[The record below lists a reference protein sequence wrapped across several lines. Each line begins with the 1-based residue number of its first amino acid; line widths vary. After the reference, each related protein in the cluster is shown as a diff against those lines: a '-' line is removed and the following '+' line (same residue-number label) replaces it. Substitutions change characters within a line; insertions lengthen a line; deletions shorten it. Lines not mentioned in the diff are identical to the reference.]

1 MSPRSSRPAAGKKA
15 SGLYVYCIGEYEGV
29 APLLKEN
36 LPDPVEADG
45 ELLLVRSDGLA
56 AVASPVQL
64 SEYSE
69 ETMDRNLADPA
80 WMAVRAMRHE
90 KVVEHFAL
98 RASIIPVRFGTIYH
112 SQSRVQEILRKRSS
126 EFQKTIEYLRGKEE
140 WGLNIYGATEKL
152 LKAASGSSARLRTMD
167 RKAKSSSAGQAYLL
181 RKKIE
186 SLRAE
191 EVRQEVKRVVAEVGQ
206 KLSEVSAEMDR
217 LTVVRREQADYGTL
231 VGRLVFLVE
240 RSSFRKFQARAEQ
253 VARRYSAAGFHF
265 ELTGPWPAYNFVKDI
280 PDIDESEI
288 KG

>member
-1 MSPRSSRPAAGKKA
+1 MSPRSSRPSIGKDA

-29 APLLKEN
+29 APLLKEK
-36 LPDPVEADG
+36 LPDPVETDG
-45 ELLLVRSDGLA
+45 KLILVRSDGLA
-56 AVASPVQL
+56 AVASTVQL

-69 ETMDRNLADPA
+69 GAIGRNVADPA

-90 KVVEHFAL
+90 KVVEHFAS

-112 SQSRVQEILRKRSS
+112 SPSRVQEILRKRSS

-152 LKAASGSSARLRTMD
+152 LKAVSQSSTRLRALD
-167 RKAKSSSAGQAYLL
+167 RKAKSTSTGQAYLL

-191 EVRQEVKRVVAEVGQ
+191 EVRQEIKRVVSQVGQ
-206 KLSEVSAEMDR
+206 SIGELSAEMDR
-217 LTVVRREQADYGTL
+217 LSVARREQTDYGSL

-240 RSSFRKFQARAEQ
+240 RSRFRKFQARAGR
-253 VARRYSAAGFHF
+253 VARKYSPAGFYF

-280 PDIDESEI
+280 SRHR
-288 KG
+288 